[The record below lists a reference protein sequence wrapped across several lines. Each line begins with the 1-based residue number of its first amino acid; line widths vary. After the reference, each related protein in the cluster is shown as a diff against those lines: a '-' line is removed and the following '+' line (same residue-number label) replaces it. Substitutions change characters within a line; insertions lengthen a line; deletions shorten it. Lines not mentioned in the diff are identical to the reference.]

1 MKLNENLKIE
11 QLPIGNST
19 ALIID
24 NTFEDPSK
32 ILTEENFKFES
43 KEKPL
48 IPFPLG
54 SRTRLSLDNSIID
67 LVNDHYKKSFTKINA
82 ELILTEGMDI
92 ENYESNLN
100 ERIVYDNDEYEYMPP
115 DQLEHK
121 ERDRYKDKG
130 EPIGLVLDNKEKYT
144 KYINN
149 HPARPIFDMDDRYLC
164 YVFFQ
169 IIINLN

>member
-1 MKLNENLKIE
+1 MKLNENLKVE
-11 QLPIGNST
+11 LLPISDST

-24 NTFEDPSK
+24 NAFEDPSK

-92 ENYESNLN
+92 ENYESNSG
-100 ERIVYDNDEYEYMPP
+100 ERVVYDNDEYEYMPP
-115 DQLEHK
+115 DQLAHI

-130 EPIGLVLDNKEKYT
+130 EPIGLSL
-144 KYINN
+144 I
-149 HPARPIFDMDDRYLC
+149 HI
-164 YVFFQ
+164 
-169 IIINLN
+169 